1 MMNNNLQVFN
11 NEQFG
16 QVRVVMIENE
26 NWLVGKD
33 VAEALGYKNIS
44 DALKQHV
51 DEEDKKKIVYSD
63 YPQFGNKGAIL
74 INESGFYS
82 LVMGSKLPNAKA
94 FKRWVTSEVLPQI
107 RQTGG
112 YIPVNQ
118 EDDEASIMA
127 RALMIAQNTLNKKDE
142 LLKAQEKQINI
153 LEQDLSDKN
162 KFIKQLSASE
172 NSLLVREVAKVA
184 SKANII
190 IGERKLWAKLREWG
204 LIFLNSTEP
213 KQSGIDRG
221 LFEVC
226 EGTRECNG
234 RVFTYRTTRITG
246 KGQAYIIKR
255 LIKEKENEQ

>member
-1 MMNNNLQVFN
+1 MNNNLQVFN

-26 NWLVGKD
+26 NWLVGRD
-33 VAEALGYKNIS
+33 VAEILGYKNIS
-44 DALKQHV
+44 DALKKHV
-51 DEEDKKKIVYSD
+51 DEEDKGVAKCDTLGGSQEVTI
-63 YPQFGNKGAIL
+63 
-74 INESGFYS
+74 INESGLYS
-82 LVMGSKLPNAKA
+82 LALKSKLPNAKQ
-94 FKRWVTSEVLPQI
+94 FRRWVTSEVLPQI
-107 RQTGG
+107 RKTGG

-142 LLKAQEKQINI
+142 LLKIQEKQINM

-190 IGERKLWAKLREWG
+190 IGERKLWAKLRDWG
-204 LIFLNSTEP
+204 LIFKNSTEP
-213 KQSGIDRG
+213 YQQGIDKG
-221 LFEVC
+221 YFEVS

-234 RVFTYRTTRITG
+234 RVFVYKTTRVTG
-246 KGQAYIIKR
+246 KGQAYIIKK
-255 LIKEKENEQ
+255 LINEKENEQ

>member
-1 MMNNNLQVFN
+1 MNNNLQVFN

-94 FKRWVTSEVLPQI
+94 FKRWVTSEVLPSV
-107 RQTGG
+107 RKTGG

-162 KFIKQLSASE
+162 RFIKQLSASE

-184 SKANII
+184 SKANIL

-204 LIFLNSTEP
+204 LIFKNSTEP
-213 KQSGIDRG
+213 MQSGIDRG
-221 LFEVC
+221 YFEVS

-246 KGQAYIIKR
+246 KGQAYVIKR
-255 LIKEKENEQ
+255 LINEKENE

>member
-11 NEQFG
+11 NEQFV
-16 QVRVVMIENE
+16 QVRVVTIENE

-33 VAEALGYKNIS
+33 VAEILGYKDTDYAIRT
-44 DALKQHV
+44 HV
-51 DEEDKKKIVYSD
+51 DEEDKLTRGFTGSGQSRKMI
-63 YPQFGNKGAIL
+63 I

-82 LVMGSKLPNAKA
+82 LALRSKLPNAKQ
-94 FKRWVTSEVLPQI
+94 FRRWVTSEVLPQI
-107 RQTGG
+107 RKTGG

-162 KFIKQLSASE
+162 RFIKQLSASE

-184 SKANII
+184 SKANIL

-204 LIFLNSTEP
+204 LIFKNSTEP
-213 KQSGIDRG
+213 MQSGIDRG
-221 LFEVC
+221 YFEVS

-246 KGQAYIIKR
+246 KGQAYVIKR
-255 LIKEKENEQ
+255 LINEKENEE

>member
-1 MMNNNLQVFN
+1 MMNNELQVFN

-16 QVRVVMIENE
+16 QVRVVTIENE

-33 VAEALGYKNIS
+33 VAEILGYKDTDYAIRT
-44 DALKQHV
+44 HV
-51 DEEDKKKIVYSD
+51 DEEDKLTRGFTGSGQSRKMI
-63 YPQFGNKGAIL
+63 I

-82 LVMGSKLPNAKA
+82 LALRSKLPNAKQ
-94 FKRWVTSEVLPQI
+94 FRRWVTSEVLPQI
-107 RQTGG
+107 RKTGG

-162 KFIKQLSASE
+162 RFIKQLSASE
-172 NSLLVREVAKVA
+172 NSLLVREVAKVL
-184 SKANII
+184 SKANIV

-234 RVFTYRTTRITG
+234 RVFTYRTTRVTG
-246 KGQAYIIKR
+246 KGQAYIIKK
-255 LIKEKENEQ
+255 LINEKENEQ

>member
-1 MMNNNLQVFN
+1 MNNNLQVFN

-26 NWLVGKD
+26 NWLVGRD
-33 VAEALGYKNIS
+33 VAEILGYKNIS
-44 DALKQHV
+44 DALKKHV
-51 DEEDKKKIVYSD
+51 DEEDKGVAKCDTLGGSQEVTI
-63 YPQFGNKGAIL
+63 
-74 INESGFYS
+74 INESGLYS
-82 LVMGSKLPNAKA
+82 LALKSKLPNAKQ
-94 FKRWVTSEVLPQI
+94 FRRWVTSEVLPQI
-107 RQTGG
+107 RKTGG

-142 LLKAQEKQINI
+142 LLKIQEKQINM

-172 NSLLVREVAKVA
+172 NSFLVREVAKVA

-190 IGERKLWAKLREWG
+190 IGERKLWAKLRDWG
-204 LIFLNSTEP
+204 LIFKNSTEP
-213 KQSGIDRG
+213 YQQGIDKG
-221 LFEVC
+221 YFEVS

-234 RVFTYRTTRITG
+234 RVFVYKTTRVTG
-246 KGQAYIIKR
+246 KGQAYIIKK
-255 LIKEKENEQ
+255 LINEKENEQ

>member
-1 MMNNNLQVFN
+1 MMNNLQVFN

-33 VAEALGYKNIS
+33 VAKALGYSRTDHAINRHCDIDDVS
-44 DALKQHV
+44 KQYITDNLGRSQETLV
-51 DEEDKKKIVYSD
+51 
-63 YPQFGNKGAIL
+63 

-82 LVMGSKLPNAKA
+82 LVLGSKLPSAKA
-94 FKRWVTSEVLPQI
+94 FKRWVTSEVLPAI
-107 RQTGG
+107 RKTGG

-142 LLKAQEKQINI
+142 LLKAQEKQINM

-162 KFIKQLSASE
+162 KFINQLSESK

-184 SKANII
+184 SKGNII
-190 IGERKLWAKLREWG
+190 IGEKRLWDKLREWG
-204 LIFLNSTEP
+204 LIFKNSTEP
-213 KQSGIDRG
+213 MQSGIDRG
-221 LFEVC
+221 YFVVT
-226 EGTRECNG
+226 EGTKECIG
-234 RVFTYRTTRITG
+234 KVFTYRTTRVTG

-255 LIKEKENEQ
+255 LINEKENEQ

>member
-1 MMNNNLQVFN
+1 MNNNLQVFN

-82 LVMGSKLPNAKA
+82 LVLGSKLPSAKA
-94 FKRWVTSEVLPQI
+94 FKRWVASEVLPQI

-112 YIPVNQ
+112 YIPVS
-118 EDDEASIMA
+118 ESDDENMIMA

-142 LLKAQEKQINI
+142 LLKAQEKQINM

-184 SKANII
+184 SKANVV
-190 IGERKLWAKLREWG
+190 IGERKLWAKLREWKM
-204 LIFLNSTEP
+204 IFPNSTEP
-213 KQSGIDRG
+213 YQQGIDKG
-221 LFEVC
+221 YFEVS

-234 RVFTYRTTRITG
+234 RVFTYRTTRVTG

-255 LIKEKENEQ
+255 LINEKENEQ

>member
-33 VAEALGYKNIS
+33 VAEILGYKDTDYAIRT
-44 DALKQHV
+44 HV
-51 DEEDKKKIVYSD
+51 DEEDKLTRGFTGSGQSRKMI
-63 YPQFGNKGAIL
+63 I

-82 LVMGSKLPNAKA
+82 LALRSKLPNAKQ
-94 FKRWVTSEVLPQI
+94 FRRWVTSEVLPQI
-107 RQTGG
+107 RKTGG

-184 SKANII
+184 SKANIV

-234 RVFTYRTTRITG
+234 RVFTYRTTRVTG
-246 KGQAYIIKR
+246 KGQAYIIKK
-255 LIKEKENEQ
+255 LINEKENEQ

>member
-11 NEQFG
+11 NEEFG

-26 NWLVGKD
+26 NWLVGRD
-33 VAEALGYKNIS
+33 VAEILGYKNIS
-44 DALKQHV
+44 DALKKHV
-51 DEEDKKKIVYSD
+51 DEEDKGVAKCDTLGGSQEVTI
-63 YPQFGNKGAIL
+63 
-74 INESGFYS
+74 INESGLYS
-82 LVMGSKLPNAKA
+82 LALKSKLPNAKQ
-94 FKRWVTSEVLPQI
+94 FRRWVTSEVLPQI
-107 RQTGG
+107 RKTGG

-162 KFIKQLSASE
+162 RFIKQLSASE

-184 SKANII
+184 SKANIV

-234 RVFTYRTTRITG
+234 RVFTYRTTRVTG
-246 KGQAYIIKR
+246 KGQAYIIKK
-255 LIKEKENEQ
+255 LINEKEQ

>member
-1 MMNNNLQVFN
+1 MMNNELQVFN

-16 QVRVVMIENE
+16 QVRVVTIENE

-33 VAEALGYKNIS
+33 VAEILGYKDTDYAIRT
-44 DALKQHV
+44 HV
-51 DEEDKKKIVYSD
+51 DEEDKLTRGFTGSGQSRKMI
-63 YPQFGNKGAIL
+63 I

-82 LVMGSKLPNAKA
+82 LALRSKLPNAKQ
-94 FKRWVTSEVLPQI
+94 FRRWVTSEVLPQI
-107 RQTGG
+107 RKTGG

-162 KFIKQLSASE
+162 RFIKQLSASE
-172 NSLLVREVAKVA
+172 NSLLVREVAKVL
-184 SKANII
+184 SKANIV
-190 IGERKLWAKLREWG
+190 IGERKLWANLREWG

-234 RVFTYRTTRITG
+234 RVFTYRTTRVTG
-246 KGQAYIIKR
+246 KGQAYIIKK
-255 LIKEKENEQ
+255 LINEKENEQ

>member
-162 KFIKQLSASE
+162 RFIKQLSASE

-184 SKANII
+184 SKANIV

-234 RVFTYRTTRITG
+234 RVFTYRTTRVTG
-246 KGQAYIIKR
+246 KGQAYIIKK
-255 LIKEKENEQ
+255 LINEKENEQ

>member
-1 MMNNNLQVFN
+1 MNNNLQVFN

-16 QVRVVMIENE
+16 QVRTVLINDEC
-26 NWLVGKD
+26 WLVGKD
-33 VAEALGYKNIS
+33 VAEILGYKNTRKAIL
-44 DALKQHV
+44 DHV
-51 DEEDKKKIVYSD
+51 DIEDKGVTKWDTIRGSQEVT
-63 YPQFGNKGAIL
+63 I
-74 INESGFYS
+74 INESGLYS
-82 LVMGSKLPNAKA
+82 LALRSKLPNAKA
-94 FKRWVTSEVLPQI
+94 FRRWVTSEVLPQI

-172 NSLLVREVAKVA
+172 NSLLVREVAKA
-184 SKANII
+184 LSKYNIV
-190 IGERKLWAKLREWG
+190 IGERKLWAKLREWKM
-204 LIFLNSTEP
+204 IFPNSTEP
-213 KQSGIDRG
+213 YQQGIDRG

-255 LIKEKENEQ
+255 LINEKENEQ

>member
-33 VAEALGYKNIS
+33 VAKALGYSRTDHAINRHCDIDDVS
-44 DALKQHV
+44 KQYITDNLGRSQETLV
-51 DEEDKKKIVYSD
+51 
-63 YPQFGNKGAIL
+63 

-107 RQTGG
+107 RKTGG
-112 YIPVNQ
+112 YIPVS
-118 EDDEASIMA
+118 ESDDEASIMA
-127 RALMIAQNTLNKKDE
+127 RALLIAQNTLNKKDE
-142 LLKAQEKQINI
+142 LLKEKEKQINI

-162 KFIKQLSASE
+162 RFIKQLSASE

-184 SKANII
+184 SKANIV

-204 LIFLNSTEP
+204 LIFKNSTEP
-213 KQSGIDRG
+213 MQSGIDRG
-221 LFEVC
+221 YFEVV

-246 KGQAYIIKR
+246 KGQAYVIKR
-255 LIKEKENEQ
+255 LINEQ

>member
-1 MMNNNLQVFN
+1 MMNNELQVFN

-16 QVRVVMIENE
+16 QVRTVLINDEC
-26 NWLVGKD
+26 WLVGKD
-33 VAEALGYKNIS
+33 VAEILGYKDTDYAIRT
-44 DALKQHV
+44 HV
-51 DEEDKKKIVYSD
+51 DEEDKLTRGFTGSGQSRKMI
-63 YPQFGNKGAIL
+63 I
-74 INESGFYS
+74 INESGLYS
-82 LVMGSKLPNAKA
+82 LALRSKLPNAKA
-94 FKRWVTSEVLPQI
+94 FRRWVTSEVLPQI
-107 RQTGG
+107 RKTGG

-142 LLKAQEKQINI
+142 LLKEKEKQINI

-190 IGERKLWAKLREWG
+190 IGERKLWAKLREWKM
-204 LIFLNSTEP
+204 IFPNSTEP
-213 KQSGIDRG
+213 YQQGIDKG
-221 LFEVC
+221 YFELC

-234 RVFTYRTTRITG
+234 RVFTYRTTRVTG
-246 KGQAYIIKR
+246 KGQSYIIKR
-255 LIKEKENEQ
+255 LISEKENEQ